1 MGYVLEQAEPLG
13 PGLRRIL
20 LEETAGAAEGLERA
34 SESDWEEAVHEARKS
49 LKKSRAIVRLTRSAM
64 GPLYGEANALLRGV
78 GRSLSVV
85 RDAGVMVTTIDKL
98 AEAAREPATGEV
110 IEPVRG
116 VLVDLRGRVTDEAMT
131 DRLQERVARGI
142 RRASALLTKV
152 SWERVDWQV
161 VEAGLRREY
170 GRGRSAL
177 RAARRDPGGE
187 ATHEW
192 RKRVKDHWYH
202 LRLLRRGW
210 SPVLKRTAKAAHEL
224 SDLLGDEHDL
234 AVLAEDLRANSG
246 TLWEPARAEFIA
258 AMAERKRGELFG
270 EAVPFGRRLYAEKPP
285 RFTAR
290 IRRYWEVMDSQTG
303 VQRSL
308 TAAGA

>member
-20 LEETAGAAEGLERA
+20 LEETVGAAEGLERA
-34 SESDWEEAVHEARKS
+34 SESDWEEAVHEARKT

-64 GPLYGEANALLRGV
+64 GPLYGEANALLRDI

-85 RDAGVMVTTIDKL
+85 RDAGVVVTTIDKL
-98 AEAAREPATGEV
+98 AEAARESATGEM
-110 IEPVRG
+110 IAPVRR
-116 VLVDLRGRVTDEAMT
+116 VLVDRRGRVTDEAMA
-131 DRLQERVARGI
+131 DRLQERAARGI

-152 SWERVDWQV
+152 SWERVEWQV
-161 VEAGLRREY
+161 VETGLRREY

-177 RAARRDPGGE
+177 RAARRDPEGE

-202 LRLLRRGW
+202 LRLLRKGW
-210 SPVLKRTAKAAHEL
+210 SPVLKRPAKAAHEL

-234 AVLAEDLRANSG
+234 TVLAEDLRANSG

-258 AMAERKRGELFG
+258 AMAERRRGELFG
-270 EAVPFGRRLYAEKPP
+270 DAVPLGRRLYAEKPA

-303 VQRSL
+303 VEL
-308 TAAGA
+308 GHTAAGA